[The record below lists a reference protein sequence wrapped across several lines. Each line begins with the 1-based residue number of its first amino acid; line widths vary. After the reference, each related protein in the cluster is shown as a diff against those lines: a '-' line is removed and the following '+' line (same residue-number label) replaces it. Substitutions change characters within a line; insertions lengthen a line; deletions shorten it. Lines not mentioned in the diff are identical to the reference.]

1 MLHKKETNNFNLNG
15 NNSEIVK
22 TKNALVKTLLPDSTI
37 SNVNLRVVQ
46 ELTEAETEVTH
57 WADQDINAGDQ
68 LLEVL
73 KTQKKNQR
81 NKNTLSRQL
90 LTTIMPTVLI
100 PLTLASLVSYRII
113 HDHDK
118 ERNKLQQQEQALIAG
133 EAASQLI
140 KDTFTVPTLLASNP
154 LVINAAH
161 AGSKTAEQ
169 QELQKLAIHEVELR
183 FQNTKLLKP
192 NPQLNRY
199 LKRIVKDVGLG
210 ELFVTDRY
218 GYNVAYSNLTS
229 DFVQSDE
236 NWWQQ
241 AKRQGRWVS
250 ELDFDDSANIF
261 GFDLAQAI
269 KDPQSGEFLGVIK
282 AVLPMNQLEQ
292 LFPYLEHIGL
302 MGSQQVQLID
312 TSQGMVIS
320 TLTAEG
326 SLDEEEIIGGEA
338 IWEIAKFLVKAPSQL
353 TINTKQ
359 DFNGFKA
366 KYSLKEARLST
377 YTNKTGKQVKIVYLL
392 YKNKFYTIVTNPHT
406 DWVSVASVD
415 KSEQQSAGNELIVA
429 FLFIALGLG
438 AVTLIV
444 VLLLSRRLSAPLSQ
458 LSDTAKEVAAGNL
471 DAIAQPS
478 GTAETQTLAHT
489 FNNLVARIKVL
500 LQDQSLEAKRA
511 KQLKDI
517 TIQLTQ
523 ALSLQEILDMVVQG
537 SRQGLDADRVVV
549 YRFDPNW
556 KGTVI
561 AESVA
566 AGWPQALGA
575 EIADPCFAKNYVDKY
590 IQGRVKAIPNIY
602 EAGLTQCYLKQLEPF
617 AVKANLVTPI
627 LVEGELLGLLIAHQC
642 SEPRTWQASEID
654 FLTQVANQVG
664 ITLERINL
672 LERQRIAEAEQR
684 TAKEQLQKRA
694 LELLMEVDPVSKGDL
709 SIRARVT
716 ADELGTVADSYNA
729 TIESLRKLV
738 VQVQQATKQVTTTTT
753 QDEAAIRELS
763 TEALRQSEEITA
775 ALQRIQDMTS
785 STQAVAAR
793 ASEAE
798 AAVKQAA
805 QTVEA
810 GDTAMNRTVEGF
822 MAIRETVGSTA
833 KKVKRLG
840 ESSQKISK
848 VVNLISNFAAQTN
861 LLALNASIEAARAGE
876 EGRGFAVVADE
887 VRALAH
893 QSAEATAE
901 IEKIVAQIQME
912 TNEVVAAMEAGTEQV
927 VGGTKLVDDTRQS
940 LNQITTVM
948 VKINELVEA
957 IASVTVEQTQTSV
970 SVTQTMTN
978 VAAIANH
985 TSIEALQVS
994 HSFKQLLTVAEQL
1007 QDSVGKFKVS

>member
-1 MLHKKETNNFNLNG
+1 MKKETNNFYLKNSNK
-15 NNSEIVK
+15 NNKKNEMVK
-22 TKNALVKTLLPDSTI
+22 SKNALVNTLLPESTI

-57 WADQDINAGDQ
+57 LPDQDINPGYQ
-68 LLEVL
+68 LLELV
-73 KTQKKNQR
+73 KTEKKNQR

-366 KYSLKEARLST
+366 KYSLKEAR
-377 YTNKTGKQVKIVYLL
+377 
-392 YKNKFYTIVTNPHT
+392 
-406 DWVSVASVD
+406 
-415 KSEQQSAGNELIVA
+415 
-429 FLFIALGLG
+429 
-438 AVTLIV
+438 
-444 VLLLSRRLSAPLSQ
+444 
-458 LSDTAKEVAAGNL
+458 
-471 DAIAQPS
+471 
-478 GTAETQTLAHT
+478 
-489 FNNLVARIKVL
+489 
-500 LQDQSLEAKRA
+500 
-511 KQLKDI
+511 
-517 TIQLTQ
+517 
-523 ALSLQEILDMVVQG
+523 
-537 SRQGLDADRVVV
+537 
-549 YRFDPNW
+549 
-556 KGTVI
+556 
-561 AESVA
+561 
-566 AGWPQALGA
+566 
-575 EIADPCFAKNYVDKY
+575 
-590 IQGRVKAIPNIY
+590 
-602 EAGLTQCYLKQLEPF
+602 
-617 AVKANLVTPI
+617 
-627 LVEGELLGLLIAHQC
+627 
-642 SEPRTWQASEID
+642 
-654 FLTQVANQVG
+654 
-664 ITLERINL
+664 
-672 LERQRIAEAEQR
+672 
-684 TAKEQLQKRA
+684 
-694 LELLMEVDPVSKGDL
+694 
-709 SIRARVT
+709 
-716 ADELGTVADSYNA
+716 
-729 TIESLRKLV
+729 
-738 VQVQQATKQVTTTTT
+738 
-753 QDEAAIRELS
+753 
-763 TEALRQSEEITA
+763 
-775 ALQRIQDMTS
+775 
-785 STQAVAAR
+785 
-793 ASEAE
+793 
-798 AAVKQAA
+798 
-805 QTVEA
+805 
-810 GDTAMNRTVEGF
+810 
-822 MAIRETVGSTA
+822 
-833 KKVKRLG
+833 
-840 ESSQKISK
+840 
-848 VVNLISNFAAQTN
+848 
-861 LLALNASIEAARAGE
+861 
-876 EGRGFAVVADE
+876 
-887 VRALAH
+887 
-893 QSAEATAE
+893 
-901 IEKIVAQIQME
+901 
-912 TNEVVAAMEAGTEQV
+912 
-927 VGGTKLVDDTRQS
+927 
-940 LNQITTVM
+940 
-948 VKINELVEA
+948 
-957 IASVTVEQTQTSV
+957 
-970 SVTQTMTN
+970 
-978 VAAIANH
+978 
-985 TSIEALQVS
+985 
-994 HSFKQLLTVAEQL
+994 
-1007 QDSVGKFKVS
+1007 